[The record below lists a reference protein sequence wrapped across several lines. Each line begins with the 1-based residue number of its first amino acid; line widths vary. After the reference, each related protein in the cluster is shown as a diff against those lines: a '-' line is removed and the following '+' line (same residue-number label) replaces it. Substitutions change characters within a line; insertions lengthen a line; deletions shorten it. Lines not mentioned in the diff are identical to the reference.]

1 MNKAEVKKAI
11 KNLRGTTS
19 SVNINN
25 WKVSYN
31 KFGDIYV
38 AEKDNK
44 RVLRKN
50 EVILADVL
58 TTF

>member
-19 SVNINN
+19 LVNINN

-31 KFGDIYV
+31 KLGDIYV

-50 EVILADVL
+50 EVILADIL
-58 TTF
+58 TTT

>member
-1 MNKAEVKKAI
+1 MNKVEVKKAI

-31 KFGDIYV
+31 RFGDIYV

-50 EVILADVL
+50 EVILADIL
-58 TTF
+58 TAN

>member
-50 EVILADVL
+50 EVILTDVL
-58 TTF
+58 TTP

>member
-31 KFGDIYV
+31 RFGDIYV
-38 AEKDNK
+38 AEKGNK

-50 EVILADVL
+50 EVILADIL
-58 TTF
+58 TTT

>member
-1 MNKAEVKKAI
+1 MNKTEIKKAI

-25 WKVSYN
+25 WKVVYN
-31 KFGDIYV
+31 KFGDIYI
-38 AEKDNK
+38 AEKGDK

-50 EVILADVL
+50 EVILADIL
-58 TTF
+58 AAN

>member
-11 KNLRGTTS
+11 KNLRGTAS
-19 SVNINN
+19 PVNINN

-58 TTF
+58 TAN

>member
-58 TTF
+58 TAN

>member
-1 MNKAEVKKAI
+1 MNKVEVKKAI
-11 KNLRGTTS
+11 KDLRRTAS

-50 EVILADVL
+50 EVILADIL
-58 TTF
+58 SAK